1 MSQTK
6 SETKSYS
13 GSCHCGA
20 VSYDI
25 ALDLAGAIKCNC
37 SICSRLGAVWAFAPR
52 SALTLKSGNRE
63 LTDYQF
69 GKKRLR
75 HRRCTTCGIETFAEG
90 TMPDGTATVGI
101 NLRCIDGMDVDKL
114 PARPFD
120 GRSL

>member
-1 MSQTK
+1 MSEAK

-20 VSYDI
+20 VSYEV
-25 ALDLAGAIKCNC
+25 ALDLSGAVKCNC

-52 SALTLKSGNRE
+52 SALALKSGGDA

-69 GKKRLR
+69 GKKHLH
-75 HRRCTTCGIETFAEG
+75 HRRCAICGIETFAEG
-90 TMPDGTATVGI
+90 TMPDGTATVGV